1 MTCVLY
7 STHDGFA
14 LNSNYLDDLTHSSLP
29 VYKKDIVQHCGISDF
44 IIPDGVYVELR
55 SLEDFAE
62 LANLFG
68 DLIYKENSFY
78 DYPVIEIYDDY
89 RE

>member
-1 MTCVLY
+1 MICILY
-7 STHDGFA
+7 STHDEFA
-14 LNSNYLDDLTHSSLP
+14 LNSNYFDDLTHSSLRI
-29 VYKKDIVQHCGISDF
+29 YIGDIVCHCGISDF
-44 IIPDGVYVELR
+44 TIPDGVYVELQ
-55 SLEDFAE
+55 SLEDFIE

-68 DLIYKENSFY
+68 ELIYKENSFY

>member
-1 MTCVLY
+1 MTCILY
-7 STHDGFA
+7 STNDRFA
-14 LNSNYLDDLTHSSLP
+14 LNSNYLDDLTHSSLRF
-29 VYKKDIVQHCGISDF
+29 YRKDIVWHCGKSDF
-44 IIPDGVYVELR
+44 IILDGIYVELQ
-55 SLEDFAE
+55 SLEDFTE

-68 DLIYKENSFY
+68 KLIYKENSFY

>member
-1 MTCVLY
+1 MICILY
-7 STHDGFA
+7 STHDEFA
-14 LNSNYLDDLTHSSLP
+14 LNSNYLNDLIHSSLRI
-29 VYKKDIVQHCGISDF
+29 YRKDIIFHGSVSDS
-44 IIPDGVYVELR
+44 IIPNGVYVELQL
-55 SLEDFAE
+55 LEDFTE